1 MLDLLREVFLV
12 GIPCS
17 TILITSLIFVKYKT
31 LTKCEH
37 EWEVISKN
45 YDGFGDQT
53 LLLKCKKCGKIEK
66 HTI

>member
-1 MLDLLREVFLV
+1 MHDIILEI
-12 GIPCS
+12 IPCVTGIS
-17 TILITSLIFVKYKT
+17 VCLIFVKYKT
-31 LTKCEH
+31 HSKCEH

-45 YDGFGDQT
+45 YNGYGEQK